1 MSLTSKKEFIAKIK
15 EGWKLDKLREYKR
28 VLYYLKKDRQEIT
41 VAISLIRKLEN
52 EGIVDSNWDV
62 HLNGL

>member
-1 MSLTSKKEFIAKIK
+1 MSLTSKKKFISKIKDGWELDKIK
-15 EGWKLDKLREYKR
+15 EYKR
-28 VLYYLKKDRQEIT
+28 TLYYLKKDRQEIT

-52 EGIVDSNWDV
+52 EGIVDINWDV